1 MNPQYKGLSTYST
14 PRHTRTVQRARGESM
29 AMRDERRHEAETRCR
44 ALAAGVP
51 ARAIAAFG
59 RSVASLSCVSL
70 VFILDVIIIE
80 YVTESDMF
88 STSRTSE
95 SVLSVKKHIYLPFH
109 RQPNPLPPL
118 LTSEGHYEVKEKAE
132 ITPSSRPTKSQ
143 VVKSVTALVRTT
155 FLLEQ
160 PTAINAL
167 FIERWWSGPL

>member
-1 MNPQYKGLSTYST
+1 
-14 PRHTRTVQRARGESM
+14 M
-29 AMRDERRHEAETRCR
+29 AMRDERRDEAEMRCR

-70 VFILDVIIIE
+70 VFILDVII
-80 YVTESDMF
+80 TD
-88 STSRTSE
+88 RTSE
-95 SVLSVKKHIYLPFH
+95 SVLSVKKHKYLPFH

-143 VVKSVTALVRTT
+143 VVKSVTALKDGGQGPSNSGNVRN
-155 FLLEQ
+155 FLCAL
-160 PTAINAL
+160 AIAK
-167 FIERWWSGPL
+167 FYSTSRVSSRAPR